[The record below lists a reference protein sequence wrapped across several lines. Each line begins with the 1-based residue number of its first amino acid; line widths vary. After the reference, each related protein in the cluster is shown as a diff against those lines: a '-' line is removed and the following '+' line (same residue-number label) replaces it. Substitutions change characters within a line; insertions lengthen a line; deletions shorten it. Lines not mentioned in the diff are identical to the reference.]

1 MYCDKKLILYTVVV
15 LIYCKMSSEGS
26 KYYVSYANNLL
37 VYVYTFKSGTTLQYA
52 FQNQIRANLNSPA
65 PAIFKQKPNENGKK
79 YT

>member
-37 VYVYTFKSGTTLQYA
+37 VYVYTFKSGTTSQ
-52 FQNQIRANLNSPA
+52 
-65 PAIFKQKPNENGKK
+65 
-79 YT
+79 

>member
-1 MYCDKKLILYTVVV
+1 MYLMQI
-15 LIYCKMSSEGS
+15 IYW
-26 KYYVSYANNLL
+26 YI
-37 VYVYTFKSGTTLQYA
+37 FKSGTTLQYA